1 LPHQKTSLPREVF
14 CIFLVPLKFLRTIV
28 ASYGLCQRIDNAF
41 VVHVSPVSL
50 WEIARKVAKGV
61 LKLPLEPQEWFARV
75 KEQHNLTLV
84 PLSEAVAFKAA
95 TLPEIHKDP
104 ADRFLIATA
113 IENKLAIVTADNIIP
128 QYGVECFC

>member
-1 LPHQKTSLPREVF
+1 MMPSLLLDSCALIWLAEGSNR
-14 CIFLVPLKFLRTIV
+14 LTKNAR
-28 ASYGLCQRIDNAF
+28 QRIDNAF
-41 VVHVSPVSL
+41 VVYVSPVSL

-84 PLSEAVAFKAA
+84 PLSETVAFKAA

-104 ADRFLIATA
+104 ADRFLVATA
-113 IENKLAIVTADNIIP
+113 IENKLTIVTADHIIP

>member
-1 LPHQKTSLPREVF
+1 MPSLLLDTCALIWLAEGSDHLTRNA
-14 CIFLVPLKFLRTIV
+14 R
-28 ASYGLCQRIDNAF
+28 QRIDNAF
-41 VVHVSPVSL
+41 VVYVSPVSL
-50 WEIARKVAKGV
+50 WEIARKVVKGV

-84 PLSEAVAFKAA
+84 PLSEKVAFKAA

-104 ADRFLIATA
+104 ADRFLVATA
-113 IENKLAIVTADNIIP
+113 IENKLAIVTADHIIP